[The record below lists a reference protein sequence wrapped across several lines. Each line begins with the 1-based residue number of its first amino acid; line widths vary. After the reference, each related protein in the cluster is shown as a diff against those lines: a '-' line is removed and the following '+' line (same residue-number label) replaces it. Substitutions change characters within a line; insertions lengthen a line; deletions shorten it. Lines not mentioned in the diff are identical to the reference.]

1 MITIKELT
9 RLSTITQTIF
19 LVFCSYFALSQ
30 NILINEAM
38 SQNSD
43 SFEDPIFDKTFDWV
57 ELRNTTNSE
66 INLFGYYLSDDKSNL
81 QKFQFLNPSEIVPAQ
96 GYRIFWASGSTLLG
110 SDHLNFKL
118 SGMGESI
125 YLVGQDGVT
134 IIDSLILPKLSHD
147 ISYGKVETNS
157 SILKYYFPASPG
169 FENETQNAYLGIL
182 EDPTFSHESGFYSN
196 AFSLTFL
203 DATPGDSI
211 VYTIDSSDPEI
222 GNITP
227 KNWSYISSYPYGSGV
242 TSYSQNTKTSQ
253 SYLYQSGISVSTA
266 SPNLRYSDIPT
277 DWSGNPQY
285 LYSGQYWDACK
296 VVTARRIKHGYISS
310 KSISKSYFNTF
321 NKADASFPIVSLRV
335 DPEDLFEKNGGIY
348 IPGMVPV
355 ADKFSNSL
363 SEPIYKKFNS
373 FNFKE
378 KNLFG
383 TFTYIENGENSIDN
397 QVRVNIRGKYSS
409 QFPLK
414 GFNLKMRD
422 SSEDDFD
429 LAKFGW
435 NGSFK
440 SNRIMLRNGGNDYLA
455 NHFKDALTHEVSK
468 NMNLELMRYRP
479 ANQFLNGEYWGVINI
494 RDRIKSDYLAN
505 KYSIEK
511 NFIEIDEFNVEG
523 NELSADFVSFLD
535 FVKNNNMG
543 FSSNFE
549 YFKKKVNINS
559 LIDHS
564 ISYAFFGNW
573 DAFFNNNICWRSVD
587 STSSSID
594 SSYLKYNYV
603 LYDMDLSLDRT
614 NTFDILNSTNNTDY
628 FYGYLISNTVF
639 KHMFINRFAD
649 LLNTNYK
656 QSNLTSAID
665 SLKNNIDGQMANH
678 WERWRKPW
686 DYTEWTSVVSD
697 TKTKL
702 LLRPEKARQDIITE
716 FSLGGTFNLN
726 LNVITTDGYVR
737 VNTIDIKNGTKGVPA
752 NYSAWTGKY
761 FDNVPF
767 QIKAIPHKGFKF
779 SHWIKNGVTLTDSV
793 ITVNSSVD
801 LTYSAFFTQI
811 ELSENPIP
819 LAFNLSSCSYELR
832 RWNADNAADTFPN
845 NMRFVYFQNQDTD
858 YSTATFDF
866 QAFTSGAYNHTS
878 RTRIEGDNEKGF
890 SFINTSGS
898 NSNPGYPVGKM
909 GGAVLALN
917 TENLDSVTVSFIA
930 RTVGSNSRRYGL
942 SLQYRIGDVLDFLEF
957 ENPINYVGAEVDD
970 DSVIFENIYLPDI
983 LLNKPYVQLLWRYYY
998 ISGGS
1003 GSRDQLGV
1011 DDIVVRGIVK
1021 DGTVVN
1027 NSIGSIS
1034 HPSKIYSTSRLENNS
1049 NVVFKSQNSITL
1061 LPDFKV
1067 EPGSIFKAEIQT
1079 CL

>member
-1 MITIKELT
+1 MITIKEFT
-9 RLSTITQTIF
+9 KSAAIVKAIF
-19 LVFCSYFALSQ
+19 FVFCSYCALSQ
-30 NILINEAM
+30 NIIINEAM

-43 SFEDPIFDKTFDWV
+43 SFEDPIFDKTFDWI
-57 ELRNTTNSE
+57 ELRNTTNSD
-66 INLFGYYLSDDKSNL
+66 INLFGYYLTDDKTNL
-81 QKFQFLNPSEIVPAQ
+81 QKFQFSNPSEIVGAQ
-96 GYRIFWASGSTLLG
+96 GYRIFWASGTPLLG

-118 SGMGESI
+118 SDNGESI
-125 YLVGQDGVT
+125 YLVGQDGLT
-134 IIDSLILPKLSHD
+134 IIDSLIMPKLSHD
-147 ISYGKVETNS
+147 ISYGKEGTNPAV
-157 SILKYYFPASPG
+157 LRYYFPASPG
-169 FENETQNAYLGIL
+169 IENKTENAFLGIL

-203 DATPGDSI
+203 DTTPGDSI
-211 VYTIDSSDPEI
+211 VYTLDSSDPEI
-222 GNITP
+222 GNIIP

-242 TSYSQNTKTSQ
+242 TSYTQNTKTSQ
-253 SYLYQSGISVSTA
+253 SYLYQSGISVSAA
-266 SPNLRYSDIPT
+266 SPSLRYSDIPT
-277 DWSGNPQY
+277 DWSANPQY

-296 VVTARRIKHGYISS
+296 VVTAKRIKHGYISS
-310 KSISKSYFNTF
+310 KTVSKSYFNTL
-321 NKADASFPIVSLRV
+321 NKVNPSFPIVSLRIN
-335 DPEDLFEKNGGIY
+335 PKDLFEKNGGIY

-355 ADKFSNSL
+355 SYKISNNQ

-373 FNFKE
+373 FNFKD
-378 KNLFG
+378 KNLYG
-383 TFTYIENGENSIDN
+383 TFTYIENGEHIIDN

-422 SSEDDFD
+422 SNEDDFD
-429 LAKFGW
+429 LEKFGW
-435 NGSFK
+435 SGTDK
-440 SNRIMLRNGGNDYLA
+440 SNKIMLRNGGNDYLA
-455 NHFKDALTHEVSK
+455 SHFKDALTHEVSK

-505 KYSIEK
+505 KYGIEK
-511 NFIEIDEFNVEG
+511 NFIEINEFNVEG
-523 NELSADFVSFLD
+523 DDLSPDFESFLD

-543 FSSNFE
+543 VSSNFE
-549 YFKKKVNINS
+549 YFKKKVNVNS

-573 DAFFNNNICWRSVD
+573 DAFFNNNIFWRSVD
-587 STSSSID
+587 STSTSID

-628 FYGYLISNTVF
+628 FYGYLITNTAF

-656 QSNLTSAID
+656 QSNLTNAID
-665 SLKNNIDGQMANH
+665 SLKNNIDGQMASH

-686 DYTEWTSVVSD
+686 DYSEWTSVVGD

-702 LLRPEKARQDIITE
+702 LLRPNKVLQDILTE

-726 LNVITTDGYVR
+726 LNVAITDGYVR
-737 VNTIDIKNGTKGVPA
+737 VNTVDIKNGTKGVPA
-752 NYSAWTGKY
+752 DYSTWTGKY
-761 FDNVPF
+761 FDNIPF
-767 QIKAIPHKGFKF
+767 QIKAIPHNGYKF
-779 SHWIKNGVTLTDSV
+779 SHWIKNGVTITDSV
-793 ITVNSSVD
+793 LTINSNVD
-801 LTYSAFFTQI
+801 LTYSAYFTQI
-811 ELSENPIP
+811 VLSENPIP
-819 LAFNLSSCSYELR
+819 AAFNLSACSYELR
-832 RWNADNAADTFPN
+832 RWDADNAAETYPN
-845 NMRFVYFQNQDTD
+845 NMRFVYFQNQDTP
-858 YSTATFDF
+858 YTTTTFDF

-878 RTRIEGDNEKGF
+878 RTRIVGDNHKGF

-898 NSNPGYPVGKM
+898 NSNPGYPIGKM

-917 TENLDSVTVSFIA
+917 TQNLDSVTVSFIA

-942 SLQYRIGDVLDFLEF
+942 SLQYRIGDVLDFQEF
-957 ENPINYVGAEVDD
+957 DTPINYVGAEEAD
-970 DSVIFENIYLPDI
+970 DSVAFENIYLPEI

-998 ISGGS
+998 ISGES

-1011 DDIVVRGIVK
+1011 DDIVVKGIVK
-1021 DGTVVN
+1021 DTAVVN
-1027 NSIGSIS
+1027 NRVLSINR
-1034 HPSKIYSTSRLENNS
+1034 PAKIYSMGQIGNNS
-1049 NVVFKSQNSITL
+1049 NVVFESQNSITL
-1061 LPDFKV
+1061 LPGFSV
-1067 EPGSIFKAEIQT
+1067 EPGSVFKAETQT